1 MVLKNTLIKIFS
13 IFLVIVFCFQF
24 LFVFADDI
32 ELEEENFDIAEEI
45 QKYENFET
53 VETSSSDNDNISLN
67 ARSAI
72 VLDRTSKKI
81 LYGKNEYRKVKMAST
96 TKIMTAIVILENCDL
111 SQTTQVS
118 KKAAGTGGSRLGL
131 KVGDKITIN
140 DLLYGLLLCS
150 GNDAAVCLAET
161 CSGSVKDF
169 SNLMNLKAK
178 ELGLKNSHFET
189 PHGLDS
195 DEHYTTAYEL
205 ALLTNYALEN
215 PIFKKIVGTKLYTIT
230 INGYELAKITD
241 YALNNK
247 KFSTIVNTKS
257 VTIHINGYA
266 KALNNTN
273 ELLGNLNGVYGVKTG
288 FTNGANRCL
297 VTACKRNNMDIIC
310 VVLGCDT
317 KKFRTNDSIKLIEYA
332 FNNFEYVNIKNIID
346 EKFSEWKKENLDN
359 IHIIKSI
366 DTNLSIKYSNLDTP
380 IIPIKKEDASSIEI
394 NFKLN
399 SYLEAPIYKDT
410 KLGTIF
416 VMSNGLPV
424 IECDILTDCEIKRK
438 NIFYYFYDLF
448 RQIKLIPLDLQK

>member
-230 INGYELAKITD
+230 INGYPKTL
-241 YALNNK
+241 
-247 KFSTIVNTKS
+247 S
-257 VTIHINGYA
+257 
-266 KALNNTN
+266 NTN

-399 SYLEAPIYKDT
+399 SYLEAPIYKAT

-424 IECDILTDCEIKRK
+424 VECDILTDCEIKRK